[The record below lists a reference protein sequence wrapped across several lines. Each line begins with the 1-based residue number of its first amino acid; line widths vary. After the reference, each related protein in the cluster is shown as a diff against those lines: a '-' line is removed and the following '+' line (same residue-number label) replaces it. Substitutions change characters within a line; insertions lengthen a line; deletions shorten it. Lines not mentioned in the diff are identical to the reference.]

1 MKKKYIAPTITIMP
15 IECDGNHLLAGS
27 NSPNTGMDIPTGPP
41 VEGVEGDA
49 KENPFSFDDDFWEER
64 KICK

>member
-49 KENPFSFDDDFWEER
+49 KRILSALTMIFGKRR

>member
-1 MKKKYIAPTITIMP
+1 MP

-49 KENPFSFDDDFWEER
+49 KENPFSFEDSFGKRR